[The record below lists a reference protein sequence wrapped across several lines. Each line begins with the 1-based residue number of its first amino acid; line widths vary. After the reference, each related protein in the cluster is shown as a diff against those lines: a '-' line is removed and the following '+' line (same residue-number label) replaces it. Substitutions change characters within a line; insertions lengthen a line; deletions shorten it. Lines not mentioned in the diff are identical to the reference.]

1 MKLKLIS
8 MIKFP
13 PENTPRASHSITII
27 DYSLGFLERCKS
39 EVKYKAIKKFIIED
53 FYFYF
58 YFYFCCNSDC
68 KKESNYGVK

>member
-27 DYSLGFLERCKS
+27 DYSLGFLERCRS
-39 EVKYKAIKKFIIED
+39 EVKYKAM
-53 FYFYF
+53 
-58 YFYFCCNSDC
+58 
-68 KKESNYGVK
+68 